1 MLISD
6 ATAAVAPVRAY
17 LGQVAL
23 NGPTT
28 ASPPPLTEPAAAER
42 LSAAQAGRTQHDVE
56 IGPLLRRVRTHLG
69 LSLREVERRTG
80 RTNAYLS
87 QLERGVIR
95 RPDPLVVLQL
105 CELYRLDF
113 SRVAGWIGLDAEPLG
128 PARSDDYGTLSALLR
143 VAADLHPDDRAELLR
158 VAERLRRGART

>member
-1 MLISD
+1 M
-6 ATAAVAPVRAY
+6 
-17 LGQVAL
+17 QVAL

-28 ASPPPLTEPAAAER
+28 ASPSPLTEPAAGR
-42 LSAAQAGRTQHDVE
+42 SPAAQAGRTQHDVE

-113 SRVAGWIGLDAEPLG
+113 SRVAGWIGLDAEPPD

-143 VAADLHPDDRAELLR
+143 VAADLHADDRAELLR